1 MSDKSNNWKKAQA
14 LMNQA
19 EYHIKQGNTEVA
31 LGLANEA
38 VSIAESSGIDPF
50 NLKISREMM
59 LIAGSK
65 KPDFSGVVTVMKET
79 LAIYLQENENIPK
92 IVDLL
97 INLAGFLLKTN
108 SLREA
113 LYYLDQAEG
122 LLKNTTADEISQQ
135 LPRNRLL
142 TGSTFISLKLADVDR
157 LRKHIEGTESS

>member
-19 EYHIKQGNTEVA
+19 EYHINQGNTEVA

-38 VSIAESSGIDPF
+38 VSIAESGGFDPF
-50 NLKISREMM
+50 NLKIRREMM

-79 LAIYLQENENIPK
+79 LAIYLQENENIPQ
-92 IVDLL
+92 IIDLL

-108 SLREA
+108 SLQEA
-113 LYYLDQAEG
+113 LHYLDQAEG
-122 LLKNTTADEISQQ
+122 LLKNTTADEISHQ

-142 TGSTFISLKLADVDR
+142 TGSKFVSHKLADVER
-157 LRKHIEGTESS
+157 LRKYIEGTESS